1 MYQNCPLYAI
11 QSKRMLLQVLGIQD
25 KRWQKHAFVQQNI
38 SPYIDGTTK
47 KRLVEAP
54 SPQLKAIQKR
64 IKNALIKCD
73 FPGYVF
79 SGIKGRSYVENAKKH
94 AGKLFV
100 YKIDI
105 SAFFPNTSRD
115 KVYRFFQ
122 EGLQTSPD
130 VANILTNLCTSD
142 LSREMKKKAEINAF
156 LQEKGIKQI
165 NHLCTGAS
173 PSPVLS
179 YLVNQV
185 MFDEMKKL
193 CDENNVTMT
202 VYVDD
207 TIFSSEKE
215 ISKKIRLELL
225 DIVEK
230 YGYRVSM
237 QKVKYYASSD
247 VKKITGVIIQSSGM
261 MDIPNK
267 LRLKIKN
274 RLISHKKTGEH
285 EDLDK
290 LTGCVAAARQI
301 DNTAYPSVTDYIRK
315 QRVNQKND
323 SQIKEYPCAPD
334 RRS

>member
-25 KRWQKHAFVQQNI
+25 KRWQKHTFVQQNI

-54 SPQLKAIQKR
+54 SPQLKVIQKR
-64 IKNALIKCD
+64 IKNALARCE
-73 FPGYVF
+73 FPEYVF
-79 SGIKGRSYVENAKKH
+79 SGIKGRSYVENAQKH

-100 YKIDI
+100 YKIDV

-122 EGLQTSPD
+122 EKLKTSPD
-130 VANILTNLCTSD
+130 VANILTSLCTSD
-142 LSREMKKKAEINAF
+142 LSRKMKGKAEINAF
-156 LQEKGIKQI
+156 LEEKGIQQI

-173 PSPVLS
+173 PSPILS
-179 YLVNQV
+179 YLVNQA
-185 MFDEMKKL
+185 MFDEMKTL
-193 CDENNVTMT
+193 CDENSITMT

-215 ISKKIRLELL
+215 ISQKIRSKLL
-225 DIVEK
+225 GRVKK
-230 YGYRVSM
+230 YGYRVSL
-237 QKVKYYASSD
+237 QKVKYYAPTD

-261 MDIPNK
+261 TAIPNK

-274 RLISHKKTGEH
+274 KLISHKETGEQD
-285 EDLDK
+285 DLAK
-290 LTGCVAAARQI
+290 LAGCIVAARQI
-301 DNTAYPSVTDYIRK
+301 DNTAYPSVTEYIRK
-315 QRVNQKND
+315 QRVNQKSD
-323 SQIKEYPCAPD
+323 S
-334 RRS
+334 